1 MYSFA
6 ICVIFHIYPTHC
18 TTSVKEI
25 FTKSLHWIFSLRFT
39 IVDENHKKDGHGSER
54 CREVMQVLATQAY
67 SKTVREVTR
76 IGKSEVE
83 EKRMMY
89 LYSEKL
95 VTAHR
100 EFSIDKVL
108 DMSFRKMGAEGG
120 LLYVHTTGG
129 VYSYTVDASPMEFI
143 NVFKAQVKR

>member
-1 MYSFA
+1 
-6 ICVIFHIYPTHC
+6 
-18 TTSVKEI
+18 
-25 FTKSLHWIFSLRFT
+25 
-39 IVDENHKKDGHGSER
+39 
-54 CREVMQVLATQAY
+54 MQVLATQAY

-89 LYSEKL
+89 LYPEKL

-100 EFSIDKVL
+100 EFSIEKVL

-120 LLYVHTTGG
+120 LLYVHTTSG
-129 VYSYTVDASPMEFI
+129 VYSYTVDASPKAFI
-143 NVFKAQVKR
+143 DVFKAQFKR